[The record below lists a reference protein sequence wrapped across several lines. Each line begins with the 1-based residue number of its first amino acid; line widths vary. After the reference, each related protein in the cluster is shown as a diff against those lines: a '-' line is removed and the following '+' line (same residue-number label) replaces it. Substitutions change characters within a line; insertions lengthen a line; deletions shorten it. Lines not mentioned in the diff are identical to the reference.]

1 LRTSVAQREQVL
13 RGWRWR
19 NWDFHS
25 SAELAGLETEWEM
38 PVVIRSV
45 EFNPPIREDWLRIV
59 TKSESTAEFPH
70 SAPGRHNTG
79 HSFLS
84 NENVVFSRMA
94 LSGFGQR
101 KECFRLA
108 IKEFI
113 KHHYRH
119 FNAASLIDA
128 AEGYVKLID
137 GGGKMFLTMGGAMS
151 TAELGLSLAEMI
163 RQGKVH
169 AITCTGANLEE
180 DVFNLVAHDF
190 YERVPNYRDLTP
202 ADEVALLDRHMNRVT
217 DTCIPEMEAMRR
229 IEKVVLKEWMR
240 ADQAGESF
248 FPHQFMYKILL
259 SGDLKDSY
267 QIDPKNSWLLAA
279 AERNLPMFV
288 PGWEDSTLGNM
299 YAGHCISGDVKRV
312 HTVRTGIEYMMELAE
327 WYTATTA
334 EVPLGFFQI
343 AGGIAGDFPICVVPM
358 LHQDLQRDH
367 VPLWAYFCQ
376 ISDSTTS
383 YGSYSGAVPNEKI
396 TWGKLGAD
404 TPKYIIES
412 DATIVAPLVFAYVLG
427 W

>member
-1 LRTSVAQREQVL
+1 
-13 RGWRWR
+13 
-19 NWDFHS
+19 
-25 SAELAGLETEWEM
+25 M
-38 PVVIRSV
+38 
-45 EFNPPIREDWLRIV
+45 
-59 TKSESTAEFPH
+59 
-70 SAPGRHNTG
+70 
-79 HSFLS
+79 
-84 NENVVFSRMA
+84 
-94 LSGFGQR
+94 
-101 KECFRLA
+101 A

-119 FNAASLIDA
+119 FNAASLVDA
-128 AEGYVKLID
+128 AEGYIKLID

-190 YERVPNYRDLTP
+190 YERVPHYRDLTP
-202 ADEVALLDRHMNRVT
+202 ADEIALLDRHMNRVT

-334 EVPLGFFQI
+334 EVALGFFQI

-358 LHQDLQRDH
+358 LHQDLQREH
-367 VPLWAYFCQ
+367 VPLWSYFCQ

-396 TWGKLGAD
+396 TWGKLGVD
-404 TPKYIIES
+404 TPKFIIES